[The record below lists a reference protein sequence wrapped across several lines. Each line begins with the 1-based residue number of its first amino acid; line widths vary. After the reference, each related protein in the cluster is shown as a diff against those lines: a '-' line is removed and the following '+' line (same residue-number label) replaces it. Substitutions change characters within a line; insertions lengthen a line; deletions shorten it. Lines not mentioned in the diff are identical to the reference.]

1 MTNYTVPIVT
11 SHTGIK
17 HVCNFERNLGDSVLK
32 KIAKSKGLISVAL
45 FSDVMCTKTNL
56 LQKVGKKKKNF
67 FILHF
72 FILHFFFYK
81 FFTKKNKKKKS

>member
-56 LQKVGKKKKNF
+56 LQKVGKKKKIF
-67 FILHF
+67 YFTLF
-72 FILHFFFYK
+72 YFTFFFLQIFY
-81 FFTKKNKKKKS
+81 KKK